1 MNQAPFVPVI
11 PAGGSGTRLW
21 PLSRP
26 ERPKFLL
33 DLTGSGRSLLQQTL
47 DRLAPIAEAPP
58 LVVTGAAHAAAVRD
72 QLEGT
77 GARVLVEPSPRN
89 SMPAIALAA
98 AVAEREHPGAVI
110 GSFAADHRV
119 ADVPALH
126 AAIAAARAAAAQ
138 GYLVTLGIRPT
149 APATGFGY
157 IERADGADRADR
169 AEGTDDAVGEQ
180 APGDLA
186 GTGAEPVA
194 AFVEK
199 PDRARAE
206 EFLAGGR
213 HLWNAGMFVVRAAVL
228 LEELAAELPPLAA
241 GAREIAAALGT
252 EHEEEAVAR
261 LWPTLTRIAIDHALA
276 EPLAARGRVAVVP
289 VDLGWDDVGD
299 FRALARQL
307 RAPGAGPAVRTVEGR
322 AGDAEAVDV
331 RVLGA
336 GPVDALDARATVYGS
351 THRRIALVGVD
362 GISVVDTEDVLLV
375 IADERAQDLAALVAA
390 LPPAPR

>member
-58 LVVTGAAHAAAVRD
+58 LVVTGAAHAAAVRE
-72 QLEGT
+72 QLDGT
-77 GARVLVEPSPRN
+77 GARVLVEPTPRN

-110 GSFAADHRV
+110 GSFAADHLV

-157 IERADGADRADR
+157 IERAGGTDRADR
-169 AEGTDDAVGEQ
+169 ADGVDEVMGEQ
-180 APGDLA
+180 AAGELE
-186 GTGAEPVA
+186 GTGAVPVA

-252 EHEEEAVAR
+252 EREEGVVER
-261 LWPTLTRIAIDHALA
+261 LGPPSPASPSTMPSPSRSPPAAASPWSPWTWAGTTSATSRPWPASSA
-276 EPLAARGRVAVVP
+276 
-289 VDLGWDDVGD
+289 
-299 FRALARQL
+299 
-307 RAPGAGPAVRTVEGR
+307 
-322 AGDAEAVDV
+322 
-331 RVLGA
+331 
-336 GPVDALDARATVYGS
+336 
-351 THRRIALVGVD
+351 
-362 GISVVDTEDVLLV
+362 
-375 IADERAQDLAALVAA
+375 
-390 LPPAPR
+390 PPAPAPPCAPSTVPPGTRGRWMSGCWARARWMRWTRGPRCTVPRIAASPWSGWTASAWSTPRTPCW